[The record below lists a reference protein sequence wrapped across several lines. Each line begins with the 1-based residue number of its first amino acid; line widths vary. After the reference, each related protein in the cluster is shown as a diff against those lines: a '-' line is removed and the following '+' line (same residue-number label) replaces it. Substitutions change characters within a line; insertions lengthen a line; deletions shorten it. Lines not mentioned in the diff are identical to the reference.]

1 MRDRRLFWAGIALV
15 LVGLAGM
22 LLGGPA
28 WPEAP
33 WPMGP
38 RMHGWRIGW
47 PGGVGTEAPLPDA
60 ETLEVRATEFGF
72 VPTTLTVELGEPV
85 NIALRNEGN
94 LLHDL
99 TIDEFGFR
107 VVAGPGETRTA
118 GFVPDRAGTFTFY
131 CSVPGHAQAGMVGTL
146 VVEG

>member
-1 MRDRRLFWAGIALV
+1 MRDKGLFWTGIALV
-15 LVGLAGM
+15 LIGLAGG
-22 LLGGPA
+22 LLGGPG
-28 WPEAP
+28 WVDGT

-38 RMHGWRIGW
+38 GMHARWDVYL
-47 PGGVGTEAPLPDA
+47 GGSSTDAPLPDA
-60 ETLEVRATEFGF
+60 RTIEVRATEFGF
-72 VPTTLTVELGEPV
+72 SPSELTATVGEPI
-85 NIALRNEGN
+85 NIELRNDGN

-118 GFVPDRAGTFTFY
+118 GFVPDRAGTFTFT

-146 VVEG
+146 RVAP

>member
-1 MRDRRLFWAGIALV
+1 MRDKGLFWTGIALV
-15 LVGLAGM
+15 LIGLVGG
-22 LLGGPA
+22 LLSGPTWFDGA
-28 WPEAP
+28 

-38 RMHGWRIGW
+38 GMHGWWVGS
-47 PGGVGTEAPLPDA
+47 PGDGASGAPLPDA
-60 ETLEVRATEFGF
+60 TTLEVRATEFGF
-72 VPTTLTVELGEPV
+72 DPSELTARVGEPI
-85 NIALRNEGN
+85 NIELTNTGN

-107 VVAGPGETRTA
+107 VVAGPGETRMA

-146 VVEG
+146 RVEP